1 MSNTKNGN
9 ELDLG
14 QAFAALWHRLW
25 AIILAAV
32 IGGGTMFSVTAF
44 LITPKY
50 EAEAMLYVNNSSFSV
65 GNTSFSFSNAELS
78 AAQILVDT
86 YIVILNSWPVLDEVI
101 QEAEVAYSYDELRS
115 MISAEP
121 VNNTEVFSVTVTST
135 DPKEAERIANAV
147 ADVLPDKIAEVVDGS
162 SVRIVAHALL
172 PSEKVFPNI
181 TKSTAIGMLIGISV
195 ACLVVIIQ
203 MMNDTKIHHE
213 DYLTNTYSLP
223 VLAVVPNL
231 FSGKNEDYSA
241 NYVSG
246 HK

>member
-1 MSNTKNGN
+1 
-9 ELDLG
+9 
-14 QAFAALWHRLW
+14 
-25 AIILAAV
+25 
-32 IGGGTMFSVTAF
+32 
-44 LITPKY
+44 
-50 EAEAMLYVNNSSFSV
+50 MLYVNNSSFSV

-78 AAQILVDT
+78 AAQSLVDT

-181 TKSTAIGMLIGISV
+181 TKSTAIGMLIGIVRVRQKSPIRGQ
-195 ACLVVIIQ
+195 L
-203 MMNDTKIHHE
+203 N
-213 DYLTNTYSLP
+213 
-223 VLAVVPNL
+223 
-231 FSGKNEDYSA
+231 
-241 NYVSG
+241 
-246 HK
+246 